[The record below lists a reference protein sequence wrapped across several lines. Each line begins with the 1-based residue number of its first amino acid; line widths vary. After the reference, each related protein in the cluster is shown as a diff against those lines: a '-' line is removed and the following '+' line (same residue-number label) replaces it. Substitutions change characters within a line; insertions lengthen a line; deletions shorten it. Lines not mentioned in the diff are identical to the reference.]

1 MTEKKDAKLSKLKQA
16 QEMLSSTDKY
26 KKYATSS
33 KTLRQHIVG
42 KVPTWL
48 KTNVIANATLFILGS
63 AMWIVGA
70 HTRSFDPDYD
80 EPGGPK
86 TGPYWEQR
94 TYQQAMK
101 DAYWP
106 MVNGEFSPEYDWYL
120 TMAMILTFAAFSLV
134 GIVASAKKNYKKD
147 IKAAQAQVDIMLEI
161 EKLAQEHHLDA
172 TAAKKIVKV
181 APEIIKHMS
190 ADSRVYFDMIMDGK
204 VSADDENFMNIA
216 AAVMAGHLQTHPE
229 DMKRVTE
236 LLDDK
241 SMTNEILNMYNQ
253 NNRNTK

>member
-1 MTEKKDAKLSKLKQA
+1 MTEKKDAKISKLQKA
-16 QEMLSSTDKY
+16 QKTLSRTDKY
-26 KKYATSS
+26 EKYAKGTTSL
-33 KTLRQHIVG
+33 KQHITA
-42 KVPTWL
+42 KVPKWL

-134 GIVASAKKNYKKD
+134 GTVASAKKNYKKD